1 MSLRP
6 FRWLP
11 FKGSRHAIRRELV
24 AGDVDKTLCGVPLT
38 VPRDC
43 SSNVQRCWPT
53 CAACD
58 AAWRRFEGIPLFPRQ
73 EHDGGSARQK
83 KPQGAS
89 SGSRS

>member
-1 MSLRP
+1 MGARP

-11 FKGSRHAIRRELV
+11 LAGSRHAIRCELV

-38 VPRDC
+38 VPRGC
-43 SSNVQRCWPT
+43 SSNVQWCWPT

-73 EHDGGSARQK
+73 EVEGGSARRKATQVAK
-83 KPQGAS
+83 
-89 SGSRS
+89 SGSRP